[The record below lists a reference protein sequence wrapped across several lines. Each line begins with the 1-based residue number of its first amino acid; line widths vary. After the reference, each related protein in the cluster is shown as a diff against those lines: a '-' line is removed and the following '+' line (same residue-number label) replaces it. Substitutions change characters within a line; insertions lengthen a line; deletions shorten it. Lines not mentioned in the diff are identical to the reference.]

1 VYPKACTFMSCACYA
16 YMHTDLECM
25 RIRRGVS
32 THPEAFVDNKGNLFI
47 PHVVQHTVSGQQ
59 DYITRLQLELVHCGT
74 LTGVTVL
81 VWPWAGQL
89 EGHVEAVLLRLH
101 HKPRLANLSQA

>member
-1 VYPKACTFMSCACYA
+1 
-16 YMHTDLECM
+16 MHEE
-25 RIRRGVS
+25 GFF
-32 THPEAFVDNKGNLFI
+32 THPEAFVDDMGDLFI

-59 DYITRLQLELVHCGT
+59 NHITGLQLQLIHCGT

-81 VWPWAGQL
+81 VRPWAGQL

-101 HKPRLANLSQA
+101 HKTRLAKLPQA

>member
-1 VYPKACTFMSCACYA
+1 MYVHEEGCF
-16 YMHTDLECM
+16 
-25 RIRRGVS
+25 
-32 THPEAFVDNKGNLFI
+32 THPEAFVDDMGDLFI

-59 DYITRLQLELVHCGT
+59 NHITGLQLQLIHCGT

-101 HKPRLANLSQA
+101 HKSRLAKLSQE

>member
-1 VYPKACTFMSCACYA
+1 MHADLARMRMS
-16 YMHTDLECM
+16 
-25 RIRRGVS
+25 RGVS
-32 THPEAFVDNKGNLFI
+32 THPETFVDNLGDLLI

-59 DYITRLQLELVHCGT
+59 DYITSLQLQLVHCGT

-81 VWPWAGQL
+81 VRPWAGQL

-101 HKPRLANLSQA
+101 KSAQLKTCKPW